1 MAERLLQYYTYIT
14 DELGMEG
21 KVRLA
26 QETKIPA
33 AVAAVT
39 PDSQINL
46 KMFRE
51 AVERLTGEP
60 APRF

>member
-33 AVAAVT
+33 AVAAVA

-46 KMFRE
+46 QTFRA

-60 APRF
+60 APQF